1 MKHLSTLTLNN
12 SQQQLLAVIFSN
24 KEKPLNISSLIIK
37 HPNLVGARKLLLS
50 LNVIEYNEK
59 TKQYIVNDIGRQVS
73 LDNDIIDD
81 SEALTEKGQQLLSS
95 IVPANGTQQPQ
106 STEFDMSMGDAAG
119 GSNDLGL
126 PPMEGFSP
134 LFKQL
139 LNG

>member
-1 MKHLSTLTLNN
+1 MKRLSTLTLNN
-12 SQQQLLAVIFSN
+12 SQQQLLAVIFAN
-24 KEKPLNISSLIIK
+24 KEKPMNIASIIVK

-95 IVPANGTQQPQ
+95 IVPTNGTQQPQ
-106 STEFDMSMGDAAG
+106 STEFDMSMGGTAG
-119 GSNDLGL
+119 STDLGL